1 MKLIPKLQNGNT
13 FQRDN
18 TRVSTPPKPLLK
30 KKEVREIP
38 QRATISSKPQQS
50 EYFDKQARINAIK
63 REAYENMEKG
73 KYNNFWTQPYTNFS
87 GKDAYALASNLIKES
102 AYAGAGEA
110 LGTLLAGLKLF
121 KRTPKKYNIAES
133 VKLDPNTTVGAQ
145 NIALMEAQNSY
156 TSTMFPGGRMHP
168 DMVNRAKALGW
179 NNPKMP
185 REGKTGLVNKNNF
198 NDFFG
203 GRFSNSKKRDMFKRK
218 VVGTTDSK
226 GNVMISRTDP
236 TSGITLSPQDV
247 KDTAWHEFLH
257 RIQFKNKWTLDKK
270 VKGGYYKADTNN
282 KVAEMLEPYLGDG
295 WAGSADEVWADTHT
309 FRMKKG
315 IGARDLTDSEAT
327 EAMME
332 LMPHWNPTKF
342 TPKAFIDIPKAIK
355 ALPSVLGATLM
366 IPRNE
371 N

>member
-133 VKLDPNTTVGAQ
+133 VKLEPNTTVGAQ

-168 DMVNRAKALGW
+168 DMVNRAKA
-179 NNPKMP
+179 
-185 REGKTGLVNKNNF
+185 
-198 NDFFG
+198 
-203 GRFSNSKKRDMFKRK
+203 
-218 VVGTTDSK
+218 
-226 GNVMISRTDP
+226 
-236 TSGITLSPQDV
+236 
-247 KDTAWHEFLH
+247 
-257 RIQFKNKWTLDKK
+257 
-270 VKGGYYKADTNN
+270 
-282 KVAEMLEPYLGDG
+282 
-295 WAGSADEVWADTHT
+295 
-309 FRMKKG
+309 
-315 IGARDLTDSEAT
+315 
-327 EAMME
+327 
-332 LMPHWNPTKF
+332 
-342 TPKAFIDIPKAIK
+342 
-355 ALPSVLGATLM
+355 
-366 IPRNE
+366 
-371 N
+371 